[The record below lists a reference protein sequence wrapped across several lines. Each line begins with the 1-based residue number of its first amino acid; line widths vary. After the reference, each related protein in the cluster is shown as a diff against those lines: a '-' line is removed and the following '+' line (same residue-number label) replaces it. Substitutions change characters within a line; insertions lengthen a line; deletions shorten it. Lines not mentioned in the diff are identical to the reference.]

1 MTGQSMIDAEQK
13 SRWLYELSLN
23 GFIILRNFLPL
34 RWMSRDPVSAFIVF
48 MPRVS

>member
-1 MTGQSMIDAEQK
+1 MDIRRG
-13 SRWLYELSLN
+13 
-23 GFIILRNFLPL
+23 GLRNFLPL